1 MKAPIITVLLF
12 VLMLSSCKDS
22 NTTQNNSNKDSISK
36 KDINIEERDNSN
48 TYSKG
53 TLNNNHF

>member
-36 KDINIEERDNSN
+36 KGINIEKRENSD
-48 TYSKG
+48 TYSKD
-53 TLNNNHF
+53 TPNNNRF

>member
-12 VLMLSSCKDS
+12 LLTLSSCKDS